1 MLEFNNTDHNVAD
14 FTSIVAAW
22 SNFTTTAGLPKN
34 PQSLTIK
41 QYDHFVTKLES
52 LILHVNDFRIKK
64 PLPKKWKDIIK
75 DADSLIYN
83 LTLILKD
90 YEDKHFT
97 YSEAK
102 GHEVLKYLMDEHN
115 LTQADLKE
123 ELGGQSVVS
132 AILNRKRELNKKQ
145 IQALS
150 ERFNVSPAVFYD

>member
-1 MLEFNNTDHNVAD
+1 M
-14 FTSIVAAW
+14 
-22 SNFTTTAGLPKN
+22 
-34 PQSLTIK
+34 
-41 QYDHFVTKLES
+41 Y
-52 LILHVNDFRIKK
+52 VNDFRNKK
-64 PLPKKWKDIIK
+64 PLPKKRKEIIE

-97 YSEAK
+97 YPEAK

-132 AILNRKRELNKKQ
+132 SILNRKRELNKKQ

-150 ERFNVSPAVFYD
+150 KRFNVSPVVFYD